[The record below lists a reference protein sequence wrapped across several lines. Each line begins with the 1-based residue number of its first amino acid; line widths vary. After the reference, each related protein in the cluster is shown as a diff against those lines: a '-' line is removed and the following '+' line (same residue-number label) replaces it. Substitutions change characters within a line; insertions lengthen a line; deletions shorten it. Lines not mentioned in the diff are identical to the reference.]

1 LPKVNKKVL
10 ALFFLITFLFV
21 VVGCGGGQQPAPG
34 PAPAPEKTKL
44 TVASDTAYAPFEM
57 QGGPGEPTY
66 IGFDMDLIRAIGE
79 VLGKEVEIISM
90 GFDGIIPAL
99 QSGSVDCAISAMT
112 ITEERAKVVNF
123 SVPYYES
130 GLITAVRA
138 DNNDIKGFEDLA
150 GKKIAVQIGT
160 TGALKAQEVP
170 DAKISTF
177 NTIDLA
183 FLELKKGAVDAVIN
197 DAPVTLYFIQQGN
210 EDVKVVG
217 DLLSG
222 EFYGIAVPKGK
233 EDLLNQ
239 INDALKTLKENGTFD
254 RIYMDWFGQAPPDT
268 ILQF

>member
-1 LPKVNKKVL
+1 
-10 ALFFLITFLFV
+10 LFFLVTFLFV
-21 VVGCGGGQQPAPG
+21 VVGCGGGQQTPT
-34 PAPAPEKTKL
+34 PAPAPETTKL

-66 IGFDMDLIRAIGE
+66 VGFDMDLIRAIGE

-123 SVPYYES
+123 SEAYYES

-138 DNNDIKGFEDLA
+138 DNNDINGFEDLA

-160 TGALKAQEVP
+160 TGALKAEEVP
-170 DAKISTF
+170 DAKITTF

-210 EDVKVVG
+210 DDVKVVG
-217 DLLSG
+217 GLLTG
-222 EFYGIAVPKGK
+222 EFYGIAVPKAK
-233 EDLLNQ
+233 PDLLDE
-239 INDALKTLKENGTFD
+239 INGALKTLKENGTFD
-254 RIYMDWFGQAPPDT
+254 RIYMDWFGQEPPDT

>member
-1 LPKVNKKVL
+1 MLKVNKKVL
-10 ALFFLITFLFV
+10 ALFFLVTLLFV
-21 VVGCGGGQQPAPG
+21 VVGCGGGQQTPA
-34 PAPAPEKTKL
+34 PAPAPETTKL

-66 IGFDMDLIRAIGE
+66 VGFDMDLIRAIGE

-112 ITEERAKVVNF
+112 ITEERSEVVNF
-123 SVPYYES
+123 SKPYYES
-130 GLITAVRA
+130 GLIIAVRA
-138 DNNDIKGFEDLA
+138 DNADINDFEDLA
-150 GKKIAVQIGT
+150 GKRIAVQIGT
-160 TGALKAQEVP
+160 TGAMKAKEVP

-210 EDVKVVG
+210 DDVKVVG

-222 EFYGIAVPKGK
+222 EFYGIAVPKAK
-233 EDLLNQ
+233 PDLLDE
-239 INDALKTLKENGTFD
+239 INGALKTLKENGTFD
-254 RIYMDWFGQAPPDT
+254 QIYMDWFGQEPPDT